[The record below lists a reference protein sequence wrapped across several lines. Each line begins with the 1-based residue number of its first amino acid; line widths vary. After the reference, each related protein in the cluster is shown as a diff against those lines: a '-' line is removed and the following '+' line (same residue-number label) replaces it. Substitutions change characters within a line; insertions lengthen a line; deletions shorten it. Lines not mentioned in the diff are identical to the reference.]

1 MKNTG
6 FSTRNITCNAGNAS
20 RLTRDFG
27 INSPSEGAGGRKID
41 SNTAQACFYET
52 KFRHLRLLRST
63 SRGGTRLST
72 DRVQAGYGT
81 TRVTMGRRGHGN
93 RNDAGS
99 LLASVFILALGG
111 GCSLFTVAAMSPASL
126 PTAMW
131 TVGGIIGAF
140 MVFVILQRFGKV
152 PSGDMGFIL
161 SSRRNKR
168 DDGLAE
174 YEPRK
179 AGDPRPIVVGTNQP
193 ISAAEVHEIKVTSA
207 NTWVPANSA
216 SGRRKQEKEK

>member
-1 MKNTG
+1 
-6 FSTRNITCNAGNAS
+6 
-20 RLTRDFG
+20 
-27 INSPSEGAGGRKID
+27 
-41 SNTAQACFYET
+41 
-52 KFRHLRLLRST
+52 
-63 SRGGTRLST
+63 
-72 DRVQAGYGT
+72 
-81 TRVTMGRRGHGN
+81 MGRRGHGN

-99 LLASVFILALGG
+99 LLASVFILALGA

-131 TVGGIIGAF
+131 TVGGIVGAF
-140 MVFVILQRFGKV
+140 MAFVILQRFGKAPNV
-152 PSGDMGFIL
+152 DMGFIL

-168 DDGLAE
+168 DDGLAD

-179 AGDPRPIVVGTNQP
+179 AGDRQHSIVGTNQP

-216 SGRRKQEKEK
+216 SGRRKPERTKNP

>member
-1 MKNTG
+1 M
-6 FSTRNITCNAGNAS
+6 RI
-20 RLTRDFG
+20 
-27 INSPSEGAGGRKID
+27 
-41 SNTAQACFYET
+41 
-52 KFRHLRLLRST
+52 
-63 SRGGTRLST
+63 
-72 DRVQAGYGT
+72 
-81 TRVTMGRRGHGN
+81 TMGRRGHGN

-99 LLASVFILALGG
+99 LLASVFILALGA
-111 GCSLFTVAAMSPASL
+111 GCSLFTVAAMSPSSL

-152 PSGDMGFIL
+152 PNADMGFIL

-168 DDGLAE
+168 DDGLSD

-179 AGDPRPIVVGTNQP
+179 AGDPRPIVSGTNQP

-216 SGRRKQEKEK
+216 SGRRKQEKPR

>member
-1 MKNTG
+1 
-6 FSTRNITCNAGNAS
+6 
-20 RLTRDFG
+20 
-27 INSPSEGAGGRKID
+27 
-41 SNTAQACFYET
+41 
-52 KFRHLRLLRST
+52 
-63 SRGGTRLST
+63 
-72 DRVQAGYGT
+72 
-81 TRVTMGRRGHGN
+81 MGRRGHGN

-99 LLASVFILALGG
+99 LLASIFILALGA
-111 GCSLFTVAAMSPASL
+111 GCSLFTVAAMSPSSL

-140 MVFVILQRFGKV
+140 MAFVILLRFGKV
-152 PSGDMGFIL
+152 PNADLGFIL

-168 DDGLAE
+168 DDGLSG

-179 AGDPRPIVVGTNQP
+179 ARDSRPIVSGTNQP

-216 SGRRKQEKEK
+216 SGRRKQEKPR

>member
-1 MKNTG
+1 
-6 FSTRNITCNAGNAS
+6 
-20 RLTRDFG
+20 
-27 INSPSEGAGGRKID
+27 
-41 SNTAQACFYET
+41 
-52 KFRHLRLLRST
+52 
-63 SRGGTRLST
+63 
-72 DRVQAGYGT
+72 
-81 TRVTMGRRGHGN
+81 MGRRGHGN

-99 LLASVFILALGG
+99 LLASVFILALGA
-111 GCSLFTVAAMSPASL
+111 GCSLFTVAAMSPSSL

-140 MVFVILQRFGKV
+140 MAFVILQRFGKV
-152 PSGDMGFIL
+152 PNADLGFIL

-168 DDGLAE
+168 DDGLSG

-179 AGDPRPIVVGTNQP
+179 ARDSRPIVSGANQP

-216 SGRRKQEKEK
+216 SGRRKQEKPR